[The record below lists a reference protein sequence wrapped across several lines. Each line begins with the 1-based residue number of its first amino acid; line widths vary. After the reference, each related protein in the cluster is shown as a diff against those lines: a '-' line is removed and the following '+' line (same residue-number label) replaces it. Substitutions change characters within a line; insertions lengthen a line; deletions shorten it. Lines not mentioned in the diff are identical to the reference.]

1 MTNDSALNLKLVA
14 DPEVAYRGDTLVLTA
29 RVEGPKSEEYPDGDY
44 SGDYRFQWKLTAGP
58 EHEELQEELFKT
70 PEAQQFLNT
79 ANMLIG
85 TYIVQVSVAGAAGVE
100 SANASEETAAT
111 GRGRR
116 GRHGRGAASPP
127 PLAEPSVER
136 SITVRA
142 PAQAVLADQILR
154 NGVSITARSLV
165 PSADQGL
172 WVRIRRC
179 LEGRRFREYETF
191 VGGIMCG
198 DARTPDYERL
208 GAQPRERCVYQHGVN
223 GYQLLKAATE
233 VYLLCHACCGDLREI
248 DDFDRDEEFSR
259 LGYRASREQ
268 MQERLTAYLESSI
281 SPPTLPYLARILDNL
296 KLLDLQPN
304 AYPYCGDSVRGQPCL
319 FELIWSY
326 WHEEGMLMQTI
337 NAIALRFQNRRV
349 RPSGEADP
357 LANLTLDPLRPLNNL
372 LWGYLQ
378 DTHQRL
384 TVARRAYEYE
394 HEYGLRIQGKAV
406 GELQPVE
413 RRARFLEAFHALL
426 HAAAAFYHD
435 EQNKMVEPDPFPIL
449 EKIRAVHLLLA
460 EGAHNQFGDLPSTA
474 RMEMLIAQW
483 LIAQPPM
490 REFLQ
495 SRAMVPYAEGWMGQV
510 DAMRRLMSWP
520 DVSVSYFSRLAYT
533 GEMILLSIRYGH
545 WTDVSDPK
553 QAENWIR
560 YWRPEIQGYIE
571 AYRTVTGAD
580 LSAVRRRDVHV
591 DTSQPSV
598 LLQRRTMRGAP

>member
-1 MTNDSALNLKLVA
+1 MAMTHDCEFNLTIVA
-14 DPEVAYRGDTLVLTA
+14 DPEVAYQGGTIVLTA
-29 RVEGPKSEEYPDGDY
+29 LIQGPRSDSNPTGDY
-44 SGDYRFQWKLTAGP
+44 TPHYHLQWEFTEGP
-58 EHEELQEELFKT
+58 EHQELQAEFFK
-70 PEAQQFLNT
+70 PGANRQFLNT
-79 ANMLIG
+79 TIMLIG
-85 TYIVQVSVAGAAGVE
+85 SYTVRATATLRAEAATTPT
-100 SANASEETAAT
+100 TAAP
-111 GRGRR
+111 GRAS
-116 GRHGRGAASPP
+116 AAPALPSP
-127 PLAEPSVER
+127 LTAEQNIAVQ
-136 SITVRA
+136 A

-154 NGVSITARSLV
+154 SGLNINARSLV

-172 WVRIRRC
+172 WVRMREC
-179 LEGRRFREYETF
+179 LEGRRFDEYKTF
-191 VGGIMCG
+191 LDAIMCG
-198 DARTPDYERL
+198 DERRSPGFQEL
-208 GAQPRERCVYQHGVN
+208 GVLPREHCVYRHGVN

-233 VYLLCHACCGDLREI
+233 VYLLCHACCRGLTTLE
-248 DDFDRDEEFSR
+248 DFKAEEERFR
-259 LGYRASREQ
+259 LGYLSDRDA
-268 MQERLTAYLESSI
+268 MQQRLTAYLESSV
-281 SPPTLPYLARILDNL
+281 SPPTLPYLGRILSNL
-296 KLLDLQPN
+296 QLLELQPD
-304 AYPYCGDSVRGQPCL
+304 AYPFCSDSVRGLPCL

-337 NAIALRFQNRRV
+337 NAITLRFQNRRV
-349 RPSGEADP
+349 RPNGEPDP
-357 LANLTLDPLRPLNNL
+357 LANLALDPLRPLNNL

-378 DTHQRL
+378 DTQQRL

-406 GELQPVE
+406 GNLQPAE
-413 RRARFLEAFHALL
+413 RRARFLEAFHDLL
-426 HAAAAFYHD
+426 HAAAVFYHD

-495 SRAMVPYAEGWMGQV
+495 SRAMVPYAEPWMGQV
-510 DAMRRLMSWP
+510 DAMRKLMGWP
-520 DVSVSYFSRLAYT
+520 DVSVSYFARLAHA

-580 LSAVRRRDVHV
+580 LSAVRRRDARI
-591 DTSQPSV
+591 DTTQPSV
-598 LLQRRTMRGAP
+598 LLQRRMARGAS